1 MLAIILMRA
10 IRGEAYPGMVRHTP
24 SRPWYGLV
32 CFHRA
37 VGDNSAM
44 RSRLLHNLL
53 LAAAVLALAL
63 FLFFRPEPAG
73 PQRFALSM
81 LRAADVV
88 AIELAPR
95 AQGPIVLERGKA
107 GWHVRAPRN
116 ARADEERI
124 KAVLNILGAQSER
137 RLPPGDSAKFGL
149 APPTLRLTVRT
160 AREAQVF
167 DFGDTQPVTGEVYV
181 ATGGAVYLVSP
192 VYTVDVSGGVEAFLA
207 KKLLAEDEHPVG
219 FTLPGLSLLLEN
231 GRWRREPD
239 DGRFS
244 ADQLNRFADEWRL
257 ATATRVGEG
266 QPGQAASRI
275 AVRLA
280 DGRSLAFTLLA
291 RQPEWVLRREDEGL
305 HYHFAPDVGERLLDP
320 ARLGTP

>member
-1 MLAIILMRA
+1 
-10 IRGEAYPGMVRHTP
+10 
-24 SRPWYGLV
+24 
-32 CFHRA
+32 
-37 VGDNSAM
+37 M

-53 LAAAVLALAL
+53 LAAAVVALAL

-73 PQRFALSM
+73 PQRFALST

-88 AIELAPR
+88 SLELAPR
-95 AQGPIVLERGKA
+95 GADPIVLERGKA
-107 GWHVRAPRN
+107 GWWVRAPRT
-116 ARADEERI
+116 ARADGARVE
-124 KAVLNILGAQSER
+124 AVLNILGAQSER
-137 RLPPGDSAKFGL
+137 RLPPGDPAKFGL
-149 APPTLRLTVRT
+149 APPALRLTVRT
-160 AREAQVF
+160 AEGAQVF
-167 DFGDTQPVTGEVYV
+167 DFGDTQPVTGEVYM

-192 VYTVDVSGGVEAFLA
+192 VYTVDVSRGVEAFFA
-207 KKLLAEDEHPVG
+207 RKLLADDENPVG

-257 ATATRVGEG
+257 ATAARVE
-266 QPGQAASRI
+266 AARAGADRRGPSSSI

-280 DGRSLAFTLLA
+280 DGRTLAFTLLA

-305 HYHFAPDVGERLLDP
+305 DYHFAPDVGERLLDP
-320 ARLGTP
+320 ARLGALP